1 MATAATDTPLRGF
14 FASRDGLQLYH
25 EIWPALG
32 PAKAT
37 VLFVHGYDD
46 HCARYPYASAH
57 FTGLGY
63 DWVTFDY
70 RGHGQA
76 GGTRGHC
83 YHFGEYLG
91 DFDAALALAHRR
103 AAGKPLFVV
112 ATSHG
117 ALVATR
123 YLLDAGSKPPPI
135 RGLVMSSP
143 FFGVNIKVPAVQ
155 AALGKVVSRIMPR
168 LAMSNKIKREDLSHD
183 PEVIEAHRRDRWTHG
198 VATARWFTEM
208 SAAQAFCL
216 ENAGKLDLPTLMLVA
231 GDDRLV
237 SPQASRAVFDAMTQ
251 ADKQFVLYPGY
262 FHEVF
267 NETGREAVFA
277 DLEQWLT
284 KHA

>member
-25 EIWPALG
+25 EIWPAHG
-32 PAKAT
+32 AAKAT
-37 VLFVHGYDD
+37 VLFVHGYGD

-57 FTGLGY
+57 FTGRGY

-76 GGTRGHC
+76 AGTRGHC
-83 YHFGEYLG
+83 YHFEEYLG
-91 DFDAALALAHRR
+91 DLDAALQLAHRR
-103 AAGKPLFVV
+103 AGGRPLYVV

-117 ALVATR
+117 ALVTTR
-123 YLLDAGSKPPPI
+123 YLTDGASKPPAI

-143 FFGVNIKVPAVQ
+143 FFGVSMKVPAVK
-155 AALGKVVSRIMPR
+155 AAAGRLVSRLIPR
-168 LAMSNKIKREDLSHD
+168 LAMSNQIRSEDLSRD
-183 PEVIEAHRRDRWTHG
+183 PAVVDAHRQDRWTHG

-208 SAAQAFCL
+208 TAAQAYCQRHAA
-216 ENAGKLDLPTLMLVA
+216 ELDLPLLMLVA
-231 GDDRLV
+231 GDDRLA
-237 SPQASRAVFDAMTQ
+237 SAQASRDMFEAMTQ
-251 ADKQFVLYPGY
+251 ADKQFILYPGY
-262 FHEVF
+262 FHEVL
-267 NETGREAVFA
+267 NDTGRETVFA